1 MKKIESDI
9 LYRKMVNQLALI
21 SIAFLLCLC
30 SCSSENT
37 DDELSGTTWM
47 AKIDMEHTVL
57 SADLK
62 DNQYYYSLNFY
73 DNNKFSIAIKDKNGI
88 NVQFLKEGSYT
99 IKEREL
105 RLFIGKGEERN
116 YYKPEKGEIY
126 LPYYGST
133 FIRQN

>member
-73 DNNKFSIAIKDKNGI
+73 DNNKFSIAIKDKNRI